1 MRFLSFSVD
10 GMPSYGV
17 VTSKGVHDLGLRYGT
32 VFPDLRSFLEAQ
44 ATGLMARLKMPGET
58 DYKLS
63 EIEHDPVIGNPGKII
78 CVGANYVAHR
88 EEMGRPEI
96 GHPTLFTR
104 FADTLIGHRA
114 GMVKP
119 NVSDRFDY
127 EGELAVII
135 GQHCRNV
142 PETDAMS
149 VIAGVSC
156 FNDGSIRDWQRH
168 SSQFTAGKNFPGT
181 GALGPEMVTLDEL
194 GDLGPLKL
202 ETKLNGQVVQ
212 STTLDMMIFGIAAS
226 IAYISAFTPLAPG
239 DIIATGTPG
248 GVGDKRNPPLFMK
261 VGDTVEVVIDKVG
274 HLINPVVA
282 EDEE

>member
-10 GMPSYGV
+10 GMPSYGIA
-17 VTSKGVHDLGLRYGT
+17 TSKGVHDLGLRHGN

-44 ATGLMARLKMPGET
+44 STGLLAPLSVPRET

-63 EIEHDPVIGNPGKII
+63 EIEYDPVIPNPGKII

-104 FADTLIGHRA
+104 YADTLVGHKA
-114 GMVKP
+114 GLVKP
-119 NVSDRFDY
+119 NATDRFDY

-142 PETDAMS
+142 PDSEAMD
-149 VIAGVSC
+149 VIAGVCC
-156 FNDGSIRDWQRH
+156 FNDGSVRDWQRH

-194 GDLGPLKL
+194 GDLGRLKL
-202 ETKLNGQVVQ
+202 ETRLNGQTVQ
-212 STTLDMMIFGIAAS
+212 STSLDMMIFSITAS
-226 IAYISAFTPLAPG
+226 IAYITAFTPLAPG

-248 GVGDKRNPPLFMK
+248 GVGDKRNPPLYMK
-261 VGDTVEVVIDKVG
+261 VGDKVEVVIEKVG
-274 HLINPVVA
+274 HLTNPVVA
-282 EDEE
+282 EDEA